1 MRSKP
6 WQPERIDQR
15 VRDILDAIAKIEIYV
30 DRISHEDF
38 LGDEMHRDAVAR
50 QILIIAEASDKIFAL
65 ERLQGVEGER
75 SLVRRCPDIPWR
87 EIRDMGVL
95 VRHIYGRED
104 PEEFWAVATQGDLR
118 DLRTAL
124 IAGYPELDLAQGKSN

>member
-1 MRSKP
+1 VRSKE

-15 VRDILDAIAKIEIYV
+15 VRDILGAIAQIEQYV
-30 DRISHEDF
+30 GAVSHEQF
-38 LGDEMHRDAVAR
+38 LDGDIHRDAVAR

-65 ERLQGVEGER
+65 ERVQGIEGER
-75 SLVRRCPDIPWR
+75 SLVRRCPDILWR

-104 PEEFWAVATQGDLR
+104 PDEFWSVATGGDLR
-118 DLRTAL
+118 DLRAAL
-124 IAGYPELDLAQGKSN
+124 IAGYPELDLD

>member
-1 MRSKP
+1 VRSKN

-15 VRDILDAIAKIEIYV
+15 VRDILDAIVKIDAYVGEIS
-30 DRISHEDF
+30 REQF
-38 LGDEMHRDAVAR
+38 LDGDMHRDAVAR

-65 ERLQGVEGER
+65 ERMQGIEGER
-75 SLVRRCPDIPWR
+75 SLARRCPDIPWR

-104 PEEFWAVATQGDLR
+104 PEEFWSVATEGELR

-124 IAGYPELDLAQGKSN
+124 IAGYPELDLGDES